1 MIGHKLGLAL
11 LYPPVVG
18 YGQLVGEA
26 NLPPRLEDMY
36 YDVIPGI
43 PGIVENAECLAPWC

>member
-1 MIGHKLGLAL
+1 M
-11 LYPPVVG
+11 LYLPLVG
-18 YGQLVGEA
+18 YNQLMGEA
-26 NLPPRLEDMY
+26 NLPLWLEDMY